1 MKKVVTPAVMV
12 ITLLGV
18 IIWQLFSS
26 TTSYYLVSVAILI
39 LSMLPFLISF
49 ERSDKSASELAIL
62 AGITAL
68 AVAGRAVFYLVPQV
82 KPIAA
87 VVAVG
92 GVCLGAKKGYII
104 GCFSMFISNFIF
116 GQGAWTPFQ
125 MVGMGFVGLIF
136 AAVFN
141 KIKCNRISLCIV
153 GFLSVFVV
161 YGFIVDTSS
170 VLFLSTD
177 LDVKSALA
185 VYLSGLPFNLTFAA
199 STAVFL
205 FVFGEQLVKKIN
217 RITIK
222 YGIDNYG

>member
-1 MKKVVTPAVMV
+1 MKKVITPAVMV

-18 IIWQLFSS
+18 IVWQLFSS

-39 LSMLPFLISF
+39 LSMLPFLIDF
-49 ERSDKSASELAIL
+49 EKSDKSAAELAIL

-92 GVCLGAKKGYII
+92 AVCLGAKKGYII

-116 GQGAWTPFQ
+116 GQGMWTPFQ
-125 MVGMGFVGLIF
+125 MVGMGLVGLIF
-136 AAVFN
+136 GALFN
-141 KIKCNRISLCIV
+141 KIKYSRISLCIV
-153 GFLSVFVV
+153 GFLSVFIV

-177 LDVKSALA
+177 LDVKSAFA
-185 VYLSGLPFNLTFAA
+185 VYLSGLPFNLTFAI

-205 FVFGEQLVKKIN
+205 FVFGEQLVKKLK
-217 RITIK
+217 RIIIK
-222 YGIDNYG
+222 YRIDNHG

>member
-104 GCFSMFISNFIF
+104 GCFSMFISNFI
-116 GQGAWTPFQ
+116 
-125 MVGMGFVGLIF
+125 
-136 AAVFN
+136 N
-141 KIKCNRISLCIV
+141 
-153 GFLSVFVV
+153 
-161 YGFIVDTSS
+161 FIV
-170 VLFLSTD
+170 FL
-177 LDVKSALA
+177 
-185 VYLSGLPFNLTFAA
+185 YFNF
-199 STAVFL
+199 F
-205 FVFGEQLVKKIN
+205 
-217 RITIK
+217 
-222 YGIDNYG
+222 